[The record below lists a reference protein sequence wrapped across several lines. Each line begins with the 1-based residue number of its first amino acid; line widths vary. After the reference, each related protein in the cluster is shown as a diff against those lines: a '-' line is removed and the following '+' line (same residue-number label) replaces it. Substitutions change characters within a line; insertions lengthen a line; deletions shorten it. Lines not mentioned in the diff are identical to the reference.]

1 MKVVVRYVWW
11 IESLNGL
18 NRIIFL
24 VNKMSKI
31 ILVIGGVG
39 FIGFV
44 VVCYFI
50 NDIDYIVVNLD
61 KLIYVGNLELLILV
75 LNSDCYSFE

>member
-1 MKVVVRYVWW
+1 MKVVVWYVWW
-11 IESLNGL
+11 IESLNGW

-39 FIGFV
+39 FIGLV